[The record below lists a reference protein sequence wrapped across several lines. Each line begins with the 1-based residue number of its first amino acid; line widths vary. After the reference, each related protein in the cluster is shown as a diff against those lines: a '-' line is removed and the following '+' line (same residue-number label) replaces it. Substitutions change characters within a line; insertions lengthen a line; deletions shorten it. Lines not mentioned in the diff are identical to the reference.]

1 MAASSPWSCPGPA
14 HAFSQSSQALFLKPP
29 AAGES
34 TQSAFANNVKPEN
47 GTLSPYH
54 VPSERL
60 PFLRSTT
67 PALSSPPSTPSL
79 PRAVVIIPGYASDA
93 SLYKRLE
100 NSLRARGFPCW
111 TVPISAYMW
120 VPTFGGRSI
129 RPILD
134 RIHETVLDVALSDR
148 PLPSPPFPAPASEA
162 EAEKAAAPPAPPAP
176 PGTSSSAPGSSAA
189 PAKTFALLNFLRELL
204 DPAKGLQPPPLPSP
218 SSVPPSARRYDV
230 ALVGHSAGG
239 WVARIYLSSVPYD
252 GRAYQGS
259 RFVSTLITL
268 GSPHVFPSRYRDRA
282 VGKVPYALR
291 NLKFVEESCGR
302 DGGGGVRMVC
312 VGSRAVRGRSWL
324 GGRVRDWA
332 ASSYALCGYEEEVG
346 GEVGG
351 KGGVEGDG
359 ITPVESALGLPG
371 AVRVELEG
379 EVLHGPEVERRGRRW
394 YGTDPWPL
402 ERWVS
407 YLRED
412 GKGEGEGE
420 GENRWRERDVG
431 VGAG

>member
-1 MAASSPWSCPGPA
+1 MFLPARGISPTCFIPTTLAPQHCPT
-14 HAFSQSSQALFLKPP
+14 SPP
-29 AAGES
+29 ILLPKVHHHKS
-34 TQSAFANNVKPEN
+34 K
-47 GTLSPYH
+47 
-54 VPSERL
+54 RL

-148 PLPSPPFPAPASEA
+148 PLPSPPFPSPVSEGEA
-162 EAEKAAAPPAPPAP
+162 GDHQGEAEKAAAPPAPPAP
-176 PGTSSSAPGSSAA
+176 PGAFSSAPGLSAA

-218 SSVPPSARRYDV
+218 SLVPPSARRYDV

-268 GSPHVFPSRYRDRA
+268 GSPHVFPSRYRDKA
-282 VGKVPYALR
+282 VGNVPYALR

-346 GEVGG
+346 GVVGG

-420 GENRWRERDVG
+420 GEEERERHG
-431 VGAG
+431 G